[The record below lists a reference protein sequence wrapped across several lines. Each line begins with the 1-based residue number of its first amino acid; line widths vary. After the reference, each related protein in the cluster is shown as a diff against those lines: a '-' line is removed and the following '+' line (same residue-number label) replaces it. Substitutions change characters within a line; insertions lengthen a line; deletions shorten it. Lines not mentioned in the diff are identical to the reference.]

1 MGMTLPVES
10 APKPTEDSHIEKV
23 EEDVEVA
30 PAKSEDGGVLEPEP
44 KAYYSRLSVWLMIL
58 FSGLA
63 IGSDG

>member
-1 MGMTLPVES
+1 MGVDP
-10 APKPTEDSHIEKV
+10 APQAVQDDQIEKKN
-23 EEDVEVA
+23 EKDAESVA
-30 PAKSEDGGVLEPEP
+30 AKSADAEALEPEP